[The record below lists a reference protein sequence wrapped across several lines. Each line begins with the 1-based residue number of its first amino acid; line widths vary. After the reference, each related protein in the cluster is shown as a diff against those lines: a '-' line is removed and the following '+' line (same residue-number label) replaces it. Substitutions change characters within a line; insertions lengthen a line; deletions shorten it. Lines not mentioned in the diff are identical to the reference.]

1 MSASIAV
8 PSLFPYIT
16 LAVVCIIVSILLFL
30 KVPSL
35 RKIRQKRNLIVYAA
49 LVLIL
54 GLTVYQAYDISL
66 GPKVISYN
74 VAKSEKE
81 FYAGQVNKLNISCES
96 LCMRETSF
104 YLVLKSVNSSLVVE
118 NQQNYIQLNS
128 TAIKIPFTL
137 SSLHEIQSKVVF
149 FTIDKNV
156 ANFEFYP
163 NVERLKDFPIVT
175 GSTSQVQCAW
185 NSTTSSYI
193 VDIIPGPYV

>member
-8 PSLFPYIT
+8 PSPVPYIA
-16 LAVVCIIVSILLFL
+16 LAVVCIIVSISLFL
-30 KVPSL
+30 KVPAL
-35 RKIRQKRNLIVYAA
+35 RKIRQKKNLIVYAS

-54 GLTVYQAYDISL
+54 GLTLGQAYDISL
-66 GPKVISYN
+66 GPTVISYN
-74 VAKSEKE
+74 LANSEKE

-104 YLVLKSVNSSLVVE
+104 YLVLKSVNASLVDE
-118 NQQNYIQLNS
+118 NHQINC
-128 TAIKIPFTL
+128 TVIKIPFTL
-137 SSLHEIQSKVVF
+137 SSLHEIQSKVVC

-163 NVERLKDFPIVT
+163 NIERLKDFPIVT
-175 GSTSQVQCAW
+175 GSTRQVQCAW
-185 NSTTSSYI
+185 NSTTNSYI

>member
-1 MSASIAV
+1 MSASFAV
-8 PSLFPYIT
+8 SSPFPYIAFT
-16 LAVVCIIVSILLFL
+16 LACIIVSIFLFL

-35 RKIRQKRNLIVYAA
+35 RKIRKKRNLIVYAA

-118 NQQNYIQLNS
+118 NQQNYVQLNS
-128 TAIKIPFTL
+128 TVIKIPFTL
-137 SSLHEIQSKVVF
+137 SFVHEIQSKVVF

-156 ANFEFYP
+156 VNFEFYP
-163 NVERLKDFPIVT
+163 HIEQLKDFPIVT
-175 GSTSQVQCAW
+175 GSTNQVQCAW
-185 NSTTSSYI
+185 NNTTNSYI